1 MTPTLSASAD
11 PSDLER
17 AAAILDDARAENRTG
32 QLIVELAEQDGRSRG
47 LAPERRRAIGEAF
60 LGRFPD
66 VAVTRGTGRIVETV
80 SREGEELIVQAD
92 TLYHS
97 FLLIEPPELARLAVL
112 VRDPNV
118 RSVEPEA
125 VHAVAFSAVSPRIP
139 RQSAEVGWHMDSIR
153 APLEWGTPGTDP
165 VSFATIDTGI
175 QNPWSPP
182 LGTTD
187 IRWNQFVNLT
197 AHNVDDECSEMTS
210 YQDYCYFEHLFHGT
224 GVHSLVN
231 SPQNGQAAVGVNP
244 VPTGTSI
251 ALKVAYH
258 DGFQWVVRESD
269 FISAV
274 QWVIDNKTLHYCVIS
289 CMDHNI
295 RVVVTSVGY
304 PGDDPSPHSAL
315 HNKFD
320 ESYFNNDIIA
330 FSAAGDLRGVNTPA
344 RFGSVVA
351 VGAVNRSLGLWL
363 PERQRDRVGDAWRGN
378 LDELEPGGSP
388 IRSGIVSA
396 RHVGR
401 GAASSRRGAP
411 LLAEK

>member
-175 QNPWSPP
+175 QKPWSPP

-187 IRWNQFVNLT
+187 IRWNQFV
-197 AHNVDDECSEMTS
+197 ECSEMTA

-224 GVHSLVN
+224 DVHSLVN
-231 SPQNGQAAVGVNP
+231 SSPERSSGRWGKSRMNRTILALSALVVGCGAVTPG
-244 VPTGTSI
+244 VPT
-251 ALKVAYH
+251 
-258 DGFQWVVRESD
+258 R
-269 FISAV
+269 
-274 QWVIDNKTLHYCVIS
+274 IDIELT
-289 CMDHNI
+289 
-295 RVVVTSVGY
+295 
-304 PGDDPSPHSAL
+304 A
-315 HNKFD
+315 
-320 ESYFNNDIIA
+320 
-330 FSAAGDLRGVNTPA
+330 TPA
-344 RFGSVVA
+344 PAGRDSQDVPAPTAEVTT
-351 VGAVNRSLGLWL
+351 SGLEVTFTL
-363 PERQRDRVGDAWRGN
+363 EGTIGCQRHRAEGR
-378 LDELEPGGSP
+378 LEPGTIMLDLVSTFDPVGTTAMDCRGFVSATEFRMLVTDIEP
-388 IRSGIVSA
+388 GVYDVELTWLSTDRAEPSEASEATLAVFPSVEIAGRSGT
-396 RHVGR
+396 
-401 GAASSRRGAP
+401 
-411 LLAEK
+411 

>member
-1 MTPTLSASAD
+1 
-11 PSDLER
+11 
-17 AAAILDDARAENRTG
+17 
-32 QLIVELAEQDGRSRG
+32 
-47 LAPERRRAIGEAF
+47 
-60 LGRFPD
+60 
-66 VAVTRGTGRIVETV
+66 
-80 SREGEELIVQAD
+80 
-92 TLYHS
+92 
-97 FLLIEPPELARLAVL
+97 
-112 VRDPNV
+112 
-118 RSVEPEA
+118 
-125 VHAVAFSAVSPRIP
+125 
-139 RQSAEVGWHMDSIR
+139 MDSIR

-363 PERQRDRVGDAWRGN
+363 TSPSGNEIELVMPGEEIWTSWNLEDPLYAPASFQHGTSVAAPQAAGAALLFLQRNEFLAAAQV
-378 LDELEPGGSP
+378 
-388 IRSGIVSA
+388 RSQMTQSA
-396 RHVGR
+396 RDLGGPGWDSQYGYGLVDVRCLMLQTSFCDFPAQSPPPPPPPPEVTITGPTEVPESGTCTWQAHASGGTPPYQNYTWS
-401 GAASSRRGAP
+401 GALSGSGTFISGAIGQSGSLTVTVTDAAQSQDSKTIWITVDP
-411 LLAEK
+411 NMWECQF